1 MVWVPRNEEISRNRF
16 QGLLQTNPWNR
27 VLGIVFRAPRN
38 FSRTRFQGSEFFEIR
53 ILEVESLVLQGF
65 DLKDSN
71 VIVQSDGPRAR
82 ASARAIC
89 AGEARNG
96 GRPRLQPRSLASGAF
111 ADTGSRSTNERKN
124 AITRI

>member
-1 MVWVPRNEEISRNRF
+1 MERWYGCRVTKKFQGIDF

-27 VLGIVFRAPRN
+27 VLGIFFRAPRN
-38 FSRTRFQGSEFFEIR
+38 SSRTRFQGLEFFEIR
-53 ILEVESLVLQGF
+53 ILEFESLVLKGF

-82 ASARAIC
+82 ASARAIR
-89 AGEARNG
+89 AGEAPNG

-111 ADTGSRSTNERKN
+111 
-124 AITRI
+124 